1 MELFFFFS
9 LSSDCVF
16 VFLIHVIL
24 TEIRSSAFDES
35 FSQMLGK
42 KSVLSK
48 WQTFKGTENTLYLR
62 EVTI

>member
-42 KSVLSK
+42 KSVL
-48 WQTFKGTENTLYLR
+48 
-62 EVTI
+62 